1 MKKILLSAVCILFAI
16 AIRAQNPIDEVSI
29 LQGVY
34 GLEKKILISD
44 YMKLSDAESGKF
56 WQIYDE
62 YENIRKQIGKKRIEN
77 IVAYA
82 KDYATLTDEVAA
94 KIVKSSLANNYDFI
108 KLQQKTFKK
117 LAKALSPLKAA
128 QFVQAEMYF
137 ENLIRLEIAEE
148 IPFIG
153 EFDKKD

>member
-16 AIRAQNPIDEVSI
+16 ALQAQNPTDEVSI

-34 GLEKKILISD
+34 GLEKKVLMSD
-44 YMKLSDAESGKF
+44 YMNLSDEESGKF

-62 YENIRKQIGKKRIEN
+62 YEEIRKQIGKKRIEN
-77 IVAYA
+77 VASYA
-82 KDYATLTDEVAA
+82 KEYATLTDEAAA

-117 LAKALSPLKAA
+117 MAKALSPLKAA